1 MRGFFR
7 GDSGL
12 TINILGVSM
21 LRQYELVERIK
32 SYDPDVDEDLVNR
45 AYVYAMKKHGS
56 QQRASGDPYFS
67 HPLEV
72 AGILTDMK
80 LDAASVITA
89 LLHDTVEDTDATIEE
104 IERLFGRDI
113 ARLVDGVTK
122 LTKIELQ
129 NPESKQAENF
139 RKLVLAMSEDIRVLL
154 VKLAD
159 RLHNMRTIQHIPK
172 PEKQRRIALETL
184 EIYVPLAERIGI
196 RSFKEELEDIAFGV
210 LNPEARESITTR
222 LNFLRTEGEGIVE
235 KVISRLNKDL
245 EDTGVELEVTG
256 REKTPYSIWRK
267 MQRNNISFEQLSDI
281 MAFRCVVP
289 TVTDCYHVL
298 GVIHGKYPTVPGRF
312 KDYISLP
319 KTNGY
324 RSLHTTVIGPESQ
337 RVEIQIRTRQMH
349 EEAELGVA
357 AHWAYKEGSSGP
369 SRTDG
374 KQYRWLRELMDI
386 VENAPKAEEFLEHTK
401 LELYQDRVFCF
412 TPQGDLIEL
421 PNSATP
427 VDFAY
432 AVHSQVGDHCT
443 GAKINGRIVPLNTKL
458 NNGDQVEI
466 VTNKNSG
473 PSPNWERFVITGKAR
488 ARIRRFV
495 RLQQREQY
503 ESLGKAMLQK
513 VYKQEEHNF
522 QEKPL
527 NKLLKQFRVDAL
539 ADLYAGIGSGHI
551 QAREVFK
558 AAVPEFKAKPTPK
571 KMTGLAS
578 PAPKKKGKSQPMP
591 IKGLIPGMALHFA
604 RCCHPLP
611 GDKIVGIVTTGKG
624 VTIHT
629 VDCDTLESFAD
640 TPERWLDISWDEDN
654 DNEAHTARLHIIVT
668 NEPGALGTIST
679 VIGLAKGNI
688 TNLKIINR
696 EMDFYEMLI
705 DVFVKDTK
713 HLEQVMSALR
723 AASEVTSVQR
733 AKGR

>member
-1 MRGFFR
+1 MVVWVDGNM
-7 GDSGL
+7 
-12 TINILGVSM
+12 I
-21 LRQYELVERIK
+21 RQYELVEKIK
-32 SYDPDVDEDLVNR
+32 SYNPDLDEDLVNR

-80 LDAASVITA
+80 LDVSSVITA
-89 LLHDTVEDTDATIEE
+89 LLHDTVEDTDATLEE
-104 IERLFGRDI
+104 IGRLFNPEI
-113 ARLVDGVTK
+113 ERLVDGVTK

-139 RKLVLAMSEDIRVLL
+139 RKLVLAMSEDIRVLI

-159 RLHNMRTIQHIPK
+159 RLHNMRTLHHIDK
-172 PEKQRRIALETL
+172 IEKRRRIALETL

-196 RSFKEELEDIAFGV
+196 QAFKEELEDIAFGI

-222 LNFLRTEGEGIVE
+222 LNFLRTEGEEIVD
-235 KVISRLNKDL
+235 KVIARLEKDL
-245 EDTGVELEVTG
+245 VDTNIDVDITG
-256 REKTPYSIWRK
+256 REKSPYSIWRK
-267 MQRNNISFEQLSDI
+267 MQRKNISFEQLSDI
-281 MAFRCVVP
+281 MAFRCIVE
-289 TVTDCYHVL
+289 TVADCYHVL
-298 GVIHGKYPTVPGRF
+298 GVLHGKYPTVPGRF

-337 RVEIQIRTRQMH
+337 RIEIQIRTRQMH

-357 AHWAYKEGSSGP
+357 AHWAYKEGEGSEK
-369 SRTDG
+369 RAKMEG

-386 VENAPKAEEFLEHTK
+386 VENAPKADEFLENTK
-401 LELYQDRVFCF
+401 LELYQDKVFCF

-421 PNSATP
+421 ATNATP

-443 GAKINGRIVPLNTKL
+443 GAKVNGRIVPLNTKL
-458 NNGDQVEI
+458 SNGDQVEI
-466 VTNKNSG
+466 VTNKNST

-503 ESLGKAMLQK
+503 EALGKAMLQK
-513 VYKQEEHNF
+513 TYKQEDTSF
-522 QEKPL
+522 SEKPL
-527 NKLLKQFRVDAL
+527 GKLLKRFKVEEL
-539 ADLYAGIGSGHI
+539 PDLYAGIGSGHI

-558 AAVPEFKAKPTPK
+558 EANPDFKAKPAAPK
-571 KMTGLAS
+571 IKNPNT
-578 PAPKKKGKSQPMP
+578 KKKGKSNPMP

-611 GDKIVGIVTTGKG
+611 GDKIVGIVTTGRG

-629 VDCDTLESFAD
+629 VDCDTLENFAD
-640 TPERWLDISWDEDN
+640 TPERWLDIAWDEKAEN
-654 DNEAHTARLHIIVT
+654 TEAHTARLKIIVS
-668 NEPGALGTIST
+668 NEPGALGSVSTI
-679 VIGLAKGNI
+679 IGQAGGNI
-688 TNLKIINR
+688 TNLKIVNR
-696 EMDFYEMLI
+696 ETDFYEMHL
-705 DVFVKDTK
+705 DVFVKDTT
-713 HLEQVMSALR
+713 HLGEVMSALR
-723 AASEVTSVQR
+723 AASEINSVQR